1 MKDYVRAARSYP
13 WLFEAVEQAVATIS
27 HGTSDDGQR
36 MLRSI
41 RTSDG
46 RPIADT
52 EALVALNAL
61 TEPILTYPCYRK
73 YTQSASPTLPT
84 VVPPAICRP
93 LIVE

>member
-1 MKDYVRAARSYP
+1 MKDYVRAATSYP

-27 HGTSDDGQR
+27 HGTSNDGQR

-61 TEPILTYPCYRK
+61 TDLGVVTRKGARYHFDEQRWHDTEQLRRGVQEP
-73 YTQSASPTLPT
+73 LP
-84 VVPPAICRP
+84 
-93 LIVE
+93 